1 MTKPTSVLNAAGDYE
16 ETIQRLSRH
25 LGTEQIRRKVF
36 NEIYGRVR
44 KPRTKKEI
52 MGAAGIPNKDNK
64 SQQVQNALD
73 HLSRHHLIEKLKNEG
88 QTKDGSHYVYGKAD
102 FVRANKDRIIKYAD
116 NKQAANNIPTK
127 RRPAIKSPISIKNI
141 PKRELKKR
149 KHLTVLYLTANPD
162 PGNPLRVDAEI
173 RKVQEEIRGSK
184 FRENV
189 TIEYRPAADLQS
201 LINGL
206 NDHSPQIVHFSGHG
220 NEDDILAD
228 AGKVDKPSSKPLSF
242 ELLARALAATDS
254 PPKIV
259 VLNSCKSSSAK
270 KALLPEAEI
279 LITMKTSISDL
290 AASVFAM
297 RFYAA
302 IAAGQSVKA
311 AFEQGKLA
319 VEAASI
325 NEADT
330 PELHCAPGVNPAK
343 IILT

>member
-1 MTKPTSVLNAAGDYE
+1 MSKPTSVLNPAGDYE
-16 ETIQRLSRH
+16 ESIERLSKH
-25 LGTEQIRRKVF
+25 LGTAKIRRKVF
-36 NEIYGRVR
+36 VEIYGRVK

-52 MGAAGIPNKDNK
+52 MEAAGIPNKENN
-64 SQQVQNALD
+64 SQQVQNALEY
-73 HLSRHHLIEKLKNEG
+73 LSRHHLIEKLQNEG
-88 QTKDGSHYVYGKAD
+88 YSKDGSHYVYGKAE
-102 FVRANKDRIIKYAD
+102 FVRANKDKVIRYAD
-116 NKQAANNIPTK
+116 NKHASNSMPTK
-127 RRPAIKSPISIKNI
+127 RRPAIKPSASIKKVT
-141 PKRELKKR
+141 KRELKKQ

-162 PGNPLRVDAEI
+162 PDNPLRVDAEI
-173 RKVQEEIRGSK
+173 RKVQEAIRGSK

-201 LINGL
+201 LIDGL
-206 NDHSPQIVHFSGHG
+206 NDYRPQIVHFSGHG

-228 AGKVDKPSSKPLSF
+228 AGKVGKTTSKTLSF

-254 PPKIV
+254 PPKII

-270 KALLPEAEI
+270 KALLPQAEA
-279 LITMKTSISDL
+279 LVTMKASISDL
-290 AASVFAM
+290 AASVFAT

-302 IAAGQSVKA
+302 IAAGQSVNA

-330 PELHCAPGVNPAK
+330 PELHCALGVNPAK